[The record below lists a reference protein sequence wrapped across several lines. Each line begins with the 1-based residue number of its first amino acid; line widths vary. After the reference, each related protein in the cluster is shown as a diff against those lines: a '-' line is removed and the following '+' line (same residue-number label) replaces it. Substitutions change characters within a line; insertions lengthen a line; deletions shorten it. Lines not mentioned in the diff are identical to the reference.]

1 MGQGSN
7 GAFVCCASCFFR
19 FSTTHNF
26 EKPNDKRA
34 LDLMDECAKV
44 LGCVESP
51 ADSSSGSGSGRHA
64 AKPVQSK
71 QRCLVA
77 AAAVLCLL

>member
-1 MGQGSN
+1 MSA
-7 GAFVCCASCFFR
+7 GAALLLMLLLLPCGCLYGAPVDTTHLYIVVHMFVR

-44 LGCVESP
+44 
-51 ADSSSGSGSGRHA
+51 SSTCC
-64 AKPVQSK
+64 PV
-71 QRCLVA
+71 
-77 AAAVLCLL
+77 LLPV

>member
-7 GAFVCCASCFFR
+7 SACVCCASCFFR

-34 LDLMDECAKV
+34 LDLMDKCAKV
-44 LGCVESP
+44 LGCVQSP
-51 ADSSSGSGSGRHA
+51 AGSSDSGSRHA
-64 AKPVQSK
+64 AKPAQSK
-71 QRCLVA
+71 QECLVA